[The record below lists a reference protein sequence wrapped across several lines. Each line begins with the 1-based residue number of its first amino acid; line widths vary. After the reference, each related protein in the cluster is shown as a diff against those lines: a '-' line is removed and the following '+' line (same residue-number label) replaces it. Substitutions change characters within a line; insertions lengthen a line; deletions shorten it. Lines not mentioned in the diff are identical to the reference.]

1 MKLDAMT
8 FRELGV
14 LWFAVPMIV
23 LAIAWQWRRRR
34 TFVAFSAVDVL
45 RRINPHPSVVR
56 RLPAVAAGAAFAALV
71 LALMDPVIPSTETQV
86 AAKGLDIVLVV
97 DLSSS
102 MQEIM
107 ALPRPTQTLQ
117 NLTFSS
123 RDLAPKRLTGK
134 TRLDTTKE
142 ALKDLIGKRQGDRL
156 GLIVFSDHP
165 YLVSPLTFDHEN
177 LFRYVDMLDDQI
189 LRGEGMTA
197 IGDGI
202 AVGTQLLARQSPEP
216 GSHKVIVVF
225 TDGENNTGRDPL
237 SSLAEADGAGI
248 RVHVIGVDLEDE
260 IKKKP
265 AVLQLISTVRRLGGQ
280 YFNADTTSELR
291 AAYSQIDAME
301 RGRLTSTVAAH
312 SVPVFDW
319 FARPAAWLLLAAIAL
334 RAIPFFSDLT

>member
-1 MKLDAMT
+1 MT
-8 FRELGV
+8 FRELDV
-14 LWFAVPMIV
+14 LWVTVPAMV
-23 LAIAWQWRRRR
+23 VALVWQWRRRR
-34 TFVAFSAVDVL
+34 TYVAFSTVDLL
-45 RRINPHPSVVR
+45 RRINPHPSIVR
-56 RLPAVAAGAAFAALV
+56 RLPALAAGCSFAALV
-71 LALMDPVIPSTETQV
+71 LALMDPVIPYSEAQV
-86 AAKGLDIVLVV
+86 VARGLDIVLVV

-107 ALPRPTQTLQ
+107 ALPRPSQSLQ
-117 NLTFSS
+117 NLTFTS
-123 RDLAPKRLTGK
+123 RDLAPRRLTGK

-142 ALKDLIGKRQGDRL
+142 ALKDLISKRQGDRL

-197 IGDGI
+197 IGDGLGL
-202 AVGTQLLARQSPEP
+202 GTQLLARQSPEP
-216 GSHKVIVVF
+216 GSHKVIVLF

-237 SSLAEADGAGI
+237 SSLAEADAAGI

-260 IKKKP
+260 IKQKP

-280 YFNADTTSELR
+280 YFNADTAGELR
-291 AAYSQIDAME
+291 AAYSRIDSME
-301 RGRLTSTVAAH
+301 RGRLTSTVAVH
-312 SVPVFDW
+312 SDPVFDW
-319 FARPAAWLLLAAIAL
+319 FARSAAWLLLAAFAL

>member
-1 MKLDAMT
+1 ME
-8 FRELGV
+8 FRDFTP
-14 LWFAVPMIV
+14 LWFALPAVV
-23 LAIAWQWRRRR
+23 VALVWQWRRRR
-34 TFVAFSAVDVL
+34 TYVAFSAVEVL
-45 RRINPHPSVVR
+45 RRINPHPSVLR
-56 RLPAVAAGAAFAALV
+56 RLPAIVTGAAFAALV
-71 LALMDPVIPSTETQV
+71 LALMEPVIPYSETQM
-86 AAKGLDIVLVV
+86 AAQGLDIVLVV

-107 ALPRPTQTLQ
+107 ALPRPTQSLQ
-117 NLTFSS
+117 SLTFSS
-123 RDLAPKRLTGK
+123 RDLTPRRLTGK

-142 ALKDLIGKRQGDRL
+142 ALKDLISRRKGDRM
-156 GLIVFSDHP
+156 GLIVFSDHA

-202 AVGTQLLARQSPEP
+202 GLATQLLARQSPEP

-237 SSLAEADGAGI
+237 NALGEADGAGL

-265 AVLQLISTVRRLGGQ
+265 TVLQLVSTVRQLGGQ
-280 YFNADTTSELR
+280 YFNADTAGELR
-291 AAYSQIDAME
+291 AAYSRIDAME
-301 RGRLTSTVAAH
+301 RGRLTSTVVHHH
-312 SVPVFDW
+312 SPVFDW
-319 FARPAAWLLLAAIAL
+319 FAVPAAGLLLAAFVL

>member
-1 MKLDAMT
+1 MT
-8 FRELGV
+8 FREFGV
-14 LWFAVPMIV
+14 LWFAVP
-23 LAIAWQWRRRR
+23 AIALALLWQWRRRR
-34 TFVAFSAVDVL
+34 TYVAFSAVDVL
-45 RRINPHPSVVR
+45 RRINPHPSIVR
-56 RLPAVAAGAAFAALV
+56 RLPAFAAGGAFVALV
-71 LALMDPVIPSTETQV
+71 LALMDPVIPYSETQV

-107 ALPRPTQTLQ
+107 ALPRPTQSLQ
-117 NLTFSS
+117 TLTFSS
-123 RDLAPKRLTGK
+123 RDLAPRRLTGK
-134 TRLDTTKE
+134 TRLDTTKD
-142 ALKDLIGKRQGDRL
+142 ALKDLISRRDGDRI

-197 IGDGI
+197 IGDGLGL
-202 AVGTQLLARQSPEP
+202 ATQLLARQSPEP

-237 SSLAEADGAGI
+237 NSLGEADAAGI

-265 AVLQLISTVRRLGGQ
+265 TVLQLISTVRRLGGQ
-280 YFNADTTSELR
+280 YFNADTTNELR
-291 AAYSQIDAME
+291 AAYSRIDAME
-301 RGRLTSTVAAH
+301 RGRLTSTVAVH
-312 SVPVFDW
+312 HDPIFEW
-319 FARPAAWLLLAAIAL
+319 FAAPAAGLLLAAFVV